1 MKIVVNGREYA
12 SVDEMPAAERQLYEG
27 ALASLAG
34 EPAKSGIDHPVT
46 VNTKTRIV
54 VNGKQYGS
62 LEELSPDIRRI
73 VETATKSGANRLTL
87 TASLG
92 PGKAGWLVVGI
103 VLGAG
108 LVLAALAAMGWTSG
122 P

>member
-12 SVDEMPAAERQLYEG
+12 SVDEMPAAERQLYQG
-27 ALASLAG
+27 ALASLAAD
-34 EPAKSGIDHPVT
+34 PKSGTEHHVT
-46 VNTKTRIV
+46 VNTKARIV

-62 LEELSPDIRRI
+62 LEDLPPDMRLI
-73 VETATKSGANRLTL
+73 VETATKSGGNRLTL

-92 PGKAGWLVVGI
+92 PAKAGWLVVGI
-103 VLGAG
+103 ALGAG

>member
-27 ALASLAG
+27 ALASLAA
-34 EPAKSGIDHPVT
+34 EPKSGTEHHVT
-46 VNTKTRIV
+46 VNTKTQIV
-54 VNGKQYGS
+54 VNGKEYGS
-62 LEELSPDIRRI
+62 LEELSPDMRRI